1 MNKNRRIAKF
11 ICWSVFVSV
20 LGSLASGAIF
30 TPLPVS
36 ASSPDLVW
44 FDFEGMPS
52 NNYVDNQERAHAVRL
67 RVGVNDS
74 SDIGFARWCV
84 AIDGQPF
91 KMSGSWGALSGYK
104 ETFLN
109 FRYDFAYGE
118 LKEQTDLGCWTV
130 FRPENQNYLLDIT
143 VPVFSLSEGI
153 HSITI
158 TGHHRGGATPPKTLV
173 FKKIAPRVVATLV
186 ELTPKIDG
194 AVIAGSKVIRVVDSS
209 MPYNSISMGHEKFC
223 LSITPQPP
231 KNIIDD
237 AKPQFDV
244 HDNKFSQVATR
255 QGDCWLGEN
264 IPPNSQGLFYGARWR
279 GVSFSLDT
287 LRWPDATYTL
297 VIDAHRWDTLISRL
311 TTTFRTTNPAL
322 DVSVSGVTENEN
334 VSGLRTIS
342 VGAVIGSVHTS
353 QITPSKYCVDV
364 DGQVCTLTTSTSNP
378 SATFKFVSQLYPD
391 GGHSLKIRA
400 IDSAG
405 REASKTVVLQI
416 VNGKPT
422 VSGVKVSTTKPA
434 GANGLASALISF
446 SAPKSSAATVEI
458 RSGKAKVVSVD
469 VDLTSSTDGLSSVNF
484 ENLQPSTKFTY
495 RVSSRNANGESKTV
509 TGKFT
514 TPAAPKPVSGGGGSG
529 QSSGSGYGTSV
540 IGWRLDKALNALG
553 WSRSR
558 AAEYSGCP
566 NPTWLGIVNLDNW
579 IVVGQTSSMLYAC
592 KP

>member
-1 MNKNRRIAKF
+1 M
-11 ICWSVFVSV
+11 SV
-20 LGSLASGAIF
+20 LGSLASVAIF

-67 RVGVNDS
+67 RAGSLEDMRV
-74 SDIGFARWCV
+74 AKWCI

-91 KMSGSWGALSGYK
+91 KMSGSWGEMSGYE
-104 ETFLN
+104 ETYTN
-109 FRYDFAYGE
+109 FRYGNFAYGSFGD
-118 LKEQTDLGCWTV
+118 QTEPGCWAITQ
-130 FRPENQNYLLDIT
+130 PQNQSYFFDTTI
-143 VPVFSLSEGI
+143 PVFSLSEGI

-158 TGHHRGGATPPKTLV
+158 TSHHLGGTTTAKTIV
-173 FKKIAPRVVATLV
+173 FKRVAPRVVTTLFEV
-186 ELTPKIDG
+186 APKIDG

-223 LSITPQPP
+223 LSISPQPP

-334 VSGLRTIS
+334 VGGLRTIS

-446 SAPKSSAATVEI
+446 SAPRTSAATVEI

-529 QSSGSGYGTSV
+529 SGSSSGSGYGTSV
-540 IGWRLDKALNALG
+540 IGWPLDKALAALG
-553 WSRSR
+553 WSRLQ
-558 AAEYSGCP
+558 AAEASGCR
-566 NPTWLGIVNLDNW
+566 NKTWFGIVNLDNW